1 MQIDVDKLNTRLS
14 APTTTPWSKGSDPE
28 RDIAVLMSGGVDSS
42 VTAMLLRDAGWN
54 VLGITMK
61 IPVAENC
68 DAKRS
73 CCGLEAGYV
82 ARDLGLAHYY
92 LDVRE
97 AFKQLVIEPFRGAY
111 EQGRTPSPCVD
122 CNTLMKFGLVWDFI
136 ERHFGVGN
144 LATGHYARVVH
155 SEGRSFLMRG
165 EDRSRDQSYFL
176 YGIPSARLER
186 FHLPLGE
193 MSKPEVRRLA
203 RDAKLPVA
211 RRQDSMELC
220 FAAEG
225 DYRAA
230 LDSRPAKGPILNA
243 AGNVVG
249 QHNGIANY
257 TIGQRKGVRIA
268 AGKPL
273 YVIAISGADNSITLG
288 TREQAESR
296 EVSAGNVNVLIPEL
310 MHPRSWGFW
319 GGISNP
325 LPESGAAPA
334 LEQLYGKIRS
344 QGEPLRCVLT
354 EADTSS
360 ISVRFDEPQFAPAP
374 GQRLVLYDGEG
385 RVTAGGVIKPPSPGR
400 STFPVHAGGLCAMLP
415 RIHSKD
421 EG

>member
-1 MQIDVDKLNTRLS
+1 MDADPDKLNIRLQ
-14 APTTTPWSKGSDPE
+14 APTTKQWMPGSDPE

-68 DAKRS
+68 DIKRS

-82 ARDLGLAHYY
+82 ARDLGIAHYY
-92 LDVRE
+92 LDVRK
-97 AFKQLVIEPFRGAY
+97 AFEQLVIKPFREEYA
-111 EQGRTPSPCVD
+111 QGRTPSPCVD
-122 CNTLMKFGLVWDFI
+122 CNTLIKFGLVWDFI
-136 ERHFGVGN
+136 ERHFGVRN

-155 SEGRSFLMRG
+155 CEGRAFLARG
-165 EDRSRDQSYFL
+165 MDRSRDQSYFL

-186 FHLPLGE
+186 FYLPLGD

-203 RDAKLPVA
+203 REAKLPVA

-230 LDSRPAKGPILNA
+230 LGVRPAKGSILNA

-273 YVIAISGADNSITLG
+273 YVIGISAADNSITLG
-288 TREQAESR
+288 TREEAESR
-296 EVSAGNVNVLIPEL
+296 EVSARDVNALIPEL
-310 MHPRSWGFW
+310 MQAG
-319 GGISNP
+319 
-325 LPESGAAPA
+325 
-334 LEQLYGKIRS
+334 QTLYGKIRS
-344 QGEPLRCVLT
+344 QGEPSRCVLT
-354 EADTSS
+354 EADISS
-360 ISVRFDEPQFAPAP
+360 ISVRFDEPQFAPSP
-374 GQRLVLYDGEG
+374 GQRLVLYDEQG
-385 RVTAGGVIKPPSPGR
+385 RVAAGGVIKTPSPGGEGWGEGA
-400 STFPVHAGGLCAMLP
+400 PV
-415 RIHSKD
+415 
-421 EG
+421 